1 MLVHSNISRNSRTM
15 KRLLIQVGCF
25 FCVGLMSLSLLSSA
39 QTGQDYDVL
48 VQQGNAQLQA
58 GSNDLAL
65 STANSAVKL
74 NADRWEAYALAGG
87 ALMNLKRY
95 EEAVDNFG
103 KAIERAPEAKQQ
115 GLRGL
120 RKQCLLAEAGAAP
133 AAVPPSSSAATQP
146 AATTQAEVVLWKSIE
161 NSTNPE
167 DFQTYLSQYPQGA
180 FVELAKRHLADL
192 AQQQIQDQKLRDQAA
207 EAARE
212 AGTTF
217 YVQNVQGGA
226 WCINGQTQILNIH
239 EGGITYR
246 GTTDSSTPCKKRPF
260 FNAKCSEIGVTLNG
274 GLEVTYAGDKYQFI
288 LEQAAHE
295 PDSQYEV
302 RTQGMVDAIRREC
315 PRAVR
320 DR

>member
-146 AATTQAEVVLWKSIE
+146 AATTQASRTARTLKISKLTSASIRKEHLLSWQSAILLTSHNNKSRIK
-161 NSTNPE
+161 S
-167 DFQTYLSQYPQGA
+167 
-180 FVELAKRHLADL
+180 
-192 AQQQIQDQKLRDQAA
+192 
-207 EAARE
+207 
-212 AGTTF
+212 
-217 YVQNVQGGA
+217 
-226 WCINGQTQILNIH
+226 
-239 EGGITYR
+239 
-246 GTTDSSTPCKKRPF
+246 
-260 FNAKCSEIGVTLNG
+260 
-274 GLEVTYAGDKYQFI
+274 
-288 LEQAAHE
+288 
-295 PDSQYEV
+295 
-302 RTQGMVDAIRREC
+302 
-315 PRAVR
+315 
-320 DR
+320 